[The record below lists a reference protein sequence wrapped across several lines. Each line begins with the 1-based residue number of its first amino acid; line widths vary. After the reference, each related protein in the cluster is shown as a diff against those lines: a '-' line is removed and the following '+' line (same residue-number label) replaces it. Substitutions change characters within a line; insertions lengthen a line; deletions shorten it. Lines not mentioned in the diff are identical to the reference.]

1 MQFVRTGQ
9 SWQGNPGVSQTESK
23 EEEYRRKTETS
34 IFLLYC
40 RKTTVQRLQNE
51 MTDDKDPYAQMR
63 RRYFYNDPQIAAVW

>member
-1 MQFVRTGQ
+1 MQYVRTGQ

-40 RKTTVQRLQNE
+40 RKTTVQRL
-51 MTDDKDPYAQMR
+51 
-63 RRYFYNDPQIAAVW
+63 